1 MKRKDNANSKVLFKR
16 QSTVKA
22 IEQFDNGALG
32 KKLSSQ
38 SDMADIFD
46 QILEKQTPD
55 KQGKPQKLD
64 PISSSPARR
73 TSLSQNPLQAQL
85 NKNQP
90 FRKQSTLKNIPR
102 FSRLSRDQYSFI
114 KHMNDQVERTTEAM
128 NLLKEG
134 QLPQSR
140 RLSLTRKVFDNDK
153 VIQWRGD
160 YAKHKA
166 LIATEQLNQY
176 ALNLQ
181 EMKKVI
187 ED

>member
-1 MKRKDNANSKVLFKR
+1 
-16 QSTVKA
+16 
-22 IEQFDNGALG
+22 
-32 KKLSSQ
+32 
-38 SDMADIFD
+38 
-46 QILEKQTPD
+46 
-55 KQGKPQKLD
+55 
-64 PISSSPARR
+64 
-73 TSLSQNPLQAQL
+73 
-85 NKNQP
+85 
-90 FRKQSTLKNIPR
+90 
-102 FSRLSRDQYSFI
+102 
-114 KHMNDQVERTTEAM
+114 MNDQVERTTEAM